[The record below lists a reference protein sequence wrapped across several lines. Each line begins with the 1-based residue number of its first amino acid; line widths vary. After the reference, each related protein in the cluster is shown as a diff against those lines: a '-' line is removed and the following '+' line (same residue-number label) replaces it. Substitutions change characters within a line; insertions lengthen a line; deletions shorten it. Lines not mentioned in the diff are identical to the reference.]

1 MVGAVVVSRGRVVG
15 EGFHRRAGEE
25 HAEVAALRKAGPRA
39 RGADL
44 YVTLEPCDHFGRT
57 PPCTAAIRGAGI
69 ARVIAALADPNPLSG
84 SGARALRR
92 GGIAVRF
99 AGGSLAR
106 RAERQNERFLVALSR
121 GRPFVLAKWAAT
133 LDGRIADRS
142 RASRWIT
149 GEPARRRALLLREE
163 HDAVLVG
170 ARTVAADDPLLTRR
184 LGKNPA
190 RHWRIVLSGRLRLP
204 EDARLFRSPEGLVV
218 ATALPERHP
227 RVRRLSRRGVEI
239 WSLLSRSG
247 RVAPR
252 DLLRRMRRAGISSVL
267 VEGGGATLA
276 SFFEAGVVDRV
287 CVFLAPRIFGA
298 GPSAVEGAGFPLARA
313 PRLSGVEVERLGDD
327 VMVTGALAGASRRSR

>member
-25 HAEVAALRKAGPRA
+25 HAEVAALRKAGARA

-57 PPCTAAIRGAGI
+57 PPCTAAILGAGI

-133 LDGRIADRS
+133 LDARIADRS
-142 RASRWIT
+142 HASRWIT
-149 GEPARRRALLLREE
+149 GEPARRRALLLRDE

-170 ARTVAADDPLLTRR
+170 AGTVAADDPLLIRR

-239 WSLLSRSG
+239 WSLPSRSG

-252 DLLRRMRRAGISSVL
+252 ALLRRMRRAGISSVL
-267 VEGGGATLA
+267 
-276 SFFEAGVVDRV
+276 
-287 CVFLAPRIFGA
+287 
-298 GPSAVEGAGFPLARA
+298 VEGAGFPLARA

-327 VMVTGALAGASRRSR
+327 VMVTGALAAASRRSR